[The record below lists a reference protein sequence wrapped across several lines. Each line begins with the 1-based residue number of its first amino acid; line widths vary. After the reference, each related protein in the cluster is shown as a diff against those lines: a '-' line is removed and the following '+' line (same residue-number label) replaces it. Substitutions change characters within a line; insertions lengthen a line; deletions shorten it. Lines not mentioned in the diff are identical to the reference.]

1 MGWVEFSTRVS
12 IGTTLPAAYLPSNPG
27 QYLACAP
34 LYLRARPTFNIPFPK
49 PNALSPAM
57 QYPLVNGDTT
67 EFDRGVEAWTAL
79 MILIGVRNTTKERVA
94 ECLRP
99 RVGSYHRPDSQAS
112 LLDNYDEIRD
122 ALCNAPASAEASHQ
136 TGGKEVVG
144 LRWSGL
150 CGMLRQPGG

>member
-1 MGWVEFSTRVS
+1 
-12 IGTTLPAAYLPSNPG
+12 
-27 QYLACAP
+27 
-34 LYLRARPTFNIPFPK
+34 
-49 PNALSPAM
+49 M

-122 ALCNAPASAEASHQ
+122 ALCNAPAPAEASHQ

-144 LRWSGL
+144 LRWSEL